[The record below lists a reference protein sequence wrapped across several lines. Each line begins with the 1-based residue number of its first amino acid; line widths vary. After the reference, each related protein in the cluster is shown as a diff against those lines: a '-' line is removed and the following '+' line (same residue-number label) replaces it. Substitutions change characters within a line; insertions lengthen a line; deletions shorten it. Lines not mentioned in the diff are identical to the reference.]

1 MCPESQDPQ
10 SAGSPPRPSACLF
23 PPLTAEAAR
32 LLEGYGLIAAK
43 VLDLKPKHRREL
55 PFSIRRLSH
64 ELTDERAQGFAPK
77 YMSDAASLAAYVAFF
92 LPWNLYRLTRLL
104 SGLELDLPDNAVCVD
119 LGSGP
124 LTAVQALWI
133 AKPELRQRKL
143 RFFCLDRAAQPMRVG
158 LNLFRALVGQDTPW
172 RIELVQGAMGARLPA
187 RADLLIAA
195 NVLNEFS
202 TRTGEGREE
211 RMAQS
216 LARQTT
222 ENARMLLVEPGTR
235 TGGRLL
241 SALRTELAEEGFM
254 PLAPCTH
261 VAECPMPGTT
271 GKAWCHFQFGV
282 VGAPQWLQRMSEDVG
297 FRRRG
302 VALSFLYTG
311 RGEAARSPADMSGVR
326 MISDVFEL
334 TGVGFRAG
342 RYGCAEAGLVIAAGD
357 EHELKRLPSGC
368 LWRPRQQPEEPL
380 RDAKTDAII
389 LPLEPLNEPR
399 RAARPDMREETQK
412 SAREVGG
419 RPRPAYVPKP
429 NKAPGILKVR
439 NMALQAFRAGQSEER
454 ETGEGVRKSGHG
466 PQRELAGTTVS
477 KVRDDKFKG
486 GKPFPGKPGP
496 QGRQGKSG
504 DFEASPYAGKS
515 ERPRETG
522 PEHRGKFKPKPA
534 FGGPKSNKPFPGK
547 PDFKGRQGRPED
559 FEASAYAGKTE
570 RPREAGPERR
580 GKFKPKPAFG
590 GPKSG
595 KSFSGKPGPKGR
607 QGKPEDFEASPYAG
621 KAERPRE
628 AGPERRSEFKPRAA
642 AGHSERGYAPRGQAE
657 GRRFEK
663 RGTGPSGEKPKS
675 FGKGKPH
682 SDQRKPSTQRHGQP
696 AGQKTDKAY
705 GPRDGRPSERGGRA
719 PERESGRPERAD
731 RRGAQN
737 TNGRPEQ
744 RRDLRPDER
753 KAKSRPD
760 SDERESRERDE
771 RKPRGPKRG
780 RGSGK
785 GGR

>member
-1 MCPESQDPQ
+1 MCPETHDSR
-10 SAGSPPRPSACLF
+10 SADSPHRPAACLF

-92 LPWNLYRLTRLL
+92 LPWNLYRLTRLM

-241 SALRTELAEEGFM
+241 SSLRTELAEEGFM

-311 RGEAARSPADMSGVR
+311 RGEAARSPLEMSGVR

-368 LWRPRQQPEEPL
+368 LWRPRRQPEEPL

-389 LPLEPLNEPR
+389 LPLEPLPEPR
-399 RAARPDMREETQK
+399 RSTRAEVRA
-412 SAREVGG
+412 EVGEEARTG
-419 RPRPAYVPKP
+419 SRGEGKLSRSTHAPKS
-429 NKAPGILKVR
+429 KKVPGILKVR

-454 ETGEGVRKSGHG
+454 ESGESARKTGHG
-466 PQRELAGTTVS
+466 PRREPAGTTA
-477 KVRDDKFKG
+477 KPWAGKTGADTFKG
-486 GKPFPGKPGP
+486 GQPRSGTPRAGQNRPGKP
-496 QGRQGKSG
+496 
-504 DFEASPYAGKS
+504 
-515 ERPRETG
+515 T
-522 PEHRGKFKPKPA
+522 
-534 FGGPKSNKPFPGK
+534 
-547 PDFKGRQGRPED
+547 
-559 FEASAYAGKTE
+559 
-570 RPREAGPERR
+570 
-580 GKFKPKPAFG
+580 FG

-595 KSFSGKPGPKGR
+595 KPFSGKLGPKGR

-621 KAERPRE
+621 KAERPRK
-628 AGPERRSEFKPRAA
+628 AGLERQGEFKPRAA
-642 AGHSERGYAPRGQAE
+642 AGHSERGYAPRGQTE

-663 RGTGPSGEKPKS
+663 RGAGPSGEKPKS
-675 FGKGKPH
+675 FGKGKPD

-696 AGQKTDKAY
+696 TGQKADKAY
-705 GPRDGRPSERGGRA
+705 GSRAGHPAERGGRSL
-719 PERESGRPERAD
+719 EREGGRTEGAD
-731 RRGAQN
+731 RRGARN

-753 KAKSRPD
+753 KAKSRLD
-760 SDERESRERDE
+760 SDERESRERDG

>member
-1 MCPESQDPQ
+1 
-10 SAGSPPRPSACLF
+10 
-23 PPLTAEAAR
+23 
-32 LLEGYGLIAAK
+32 
-43 VLDLKPKHRREL
+43 
-55 PFSIRRLSH
+55 
-64 ELTDERAQGFAPK
+64 
-77 YMSDAASLAAYVAFF
+77 
-92 LPWNLYRLTRLL
+92 
-104 SGLELDLPDNAVCVD
+104 
-119 LGSGP
+119 
-124 LTAVQALWI
+124 VQALWI

-143 RFFCLDRAAQPMRVG
+143 RFFCLDRAAHPMRVG

-172 RIELVQGAMGARLPA
+172 RIELVQGALGARLPA

-211 RMAQS
+211 HMAQS

-311 RGEAARSPADMSGVR
+311 RGEAARSPAEMSGVR

-399 RAARPDMREETQK
+399 RAARPDMREETHK
-412 SAREVGG
+412 GAREEGK

-429 NKAPGILKVR
+429 SKAPGILKVR

-454 ETGEGVRKSGHG
+454 ESGEGFRKTGHG
-466 PQRELAGTTVS
+466 PRREPAGTTAKPWVG
-477 KVRDDKFKG
+477 KTGDDKFKG
-486 GKPFPGKPGP
+486 GQPRSGTPRADQDRSGKPAFGGPKSGKPFSGKLGP
-496 QGRQGKSG
+496 KGRQGKPEA
-504 DFEASPYAGKS
+504 FEASPYAGKA
-515 ERPRETG
+515 ERPREM
-522 PEHRGKFKPKPA
+522 
-534 FGGPKSNKPFPGK
+534 
-547 PDFKGRQGRPED
+547 
-559 FEASAYAGKTE
+559 
-570 RPREAGPERR
+570 GPERR

-595 KSFSGKPGPKGR
+595 KPFSGKPGSKGR
-607 QGKPEDFEASPYAG
+607 QGRSKDFEASPYAG

-628 AGPERRSEFKPRAA
+628 AGPERQGEFKPRAA
-642 AGHSERGYAPRGQAE
+642 AGHSERGYAPRGQTE

-663 RGTGPSGEKPKS
+663 RGAGPSGEKPKS
-675 FGKGKPH
+675 FGKGKPY
-682 SDQRKPSTQRHGQP
+682 SDQRKPSTQRPGQP
-696 AGQKTDKAY
+696 AGQKADKAY
-705 GPRDGRPSERGGRA
+705 GPRDGRPPERGGRS
-719 PERESGRPERAD
+719 PEREGGRPERAD
-731 RRGAQN
+731 RRGARN
-737 TNGRPEQ
+737 TNERFEQ

-753 KAKSRPD
+753 KAKNRPD
-760 SDERESRERDE
+760 GDERESRERDE